1 MTVLKNLILTVF
13 AWFFI
18 VSVKDWP
25 WKYLLFSADFTV
37 EREITIKYA
46 EFLMPMG
53 RLNVH
58 VLQVVRY
65 EFESSFLR
73 EEI

>member
-1 MTVLKNLILTVF
+1 M
-13 AWFFI
+13 
-18 VSVKDWP
+18 KDWP

>member
-1 MTVLKNLILTVF
+1 MILTVF

-18 VSVKDWP
+18 VSVTDWP

-37 EREITIKYA
+37 EREITVKYA
-46 EFLMPMG
+46 EFMMPMG
-53 RLNVH
+53 RPSVH
-58 VLQVVRY
+58 LLQVVRY